1 MIKLENLWRIYRSG
15 TIEVQ
20 ALREVSLTIEAGEF
34 VGVMGPSGSGKSTL
48 LNILGCLDR
57 PDAGTYLL
65 NGRDVS
71 GLNEAALAEVRNR
84 QLGFVF
90 QNYNLLP
97 RLDARRNVELP
108 LIYAGLNSRQRRERT
123 LEAIARVGL
132 ADRADHLPTQ
142 LSGGQNQRVA
152 IARALVN
159 RPTVLLADEPTG
171 NLDSNTSREIMDIFS
186 RLNREGVTIV
196 LVTHEREIAEYAGR
210 ILHFRDG
217 LLRRD
222 EPVGQEPKEGRGE

>member
-1 MIKLENLWRIYRSG
+1 MIKVEDLWRVYRLG
-15 TIEVQ
+15 AIEVQ
-20 ALREVSLTIEAGEF
+20 ALQGVSLTIDAGEF
-34 VGVMGPSGSGKSTL
+34 VAVMGPSGSGKSTL

-57 PDAGTYLL
+57 PDAGAYRL
-65 NGRDVS
+65 NDRDVS
-71 GLNEAALAEVRNR
+71 GLNEDALAQTRNR

-108 LIYAGLNSRQRRERT
+108 LLYAGLSARQRRERA

-217 LLRRD
+217 RLRRD
-222 EPVGQEPKEGRGE
+222 EPLRPAQEGVRE

>member
-1 MIKLENLWRIYRSG
+1 MIKAENLWKIYRSG

-20 ALREVSLTIEAGEF
+20 ALRGVSLTVNTGEF
-34 VGVMGPSGSGKSTL
+34 VSVMGPSGSGKSTL

-71 GLNEAALAEVRNR
+71 GLNADALAAVRNR
-84 QLGFVF
+84 HLGFVF

-108 LIYAGLNSRQRRERT
+108 LVYAGVDSRSRRE
-123 LEAIARVGL
+123 LALKALSRVGL

-159 RPTVLLADEPTG
+159 RPAVLLADEPTG
-171 NLDSNTSREIMDIFS
+171 NLDTRTSAEIMDIF
-186 RLNREGVTIV
+186 RALNREGVTIV
-196 LVTHEREIAEYAGR
+196 LVTHEREIAVYARR

-217 LLRRD
+217 MLQRD
-222 EPVGQEPKEGRGE
+222 EPVE

>member
-1 MIKLENLWRIYRSG
+1 MIKADDLWRVYRLG
-15 TIEVQ
+15 AIEVQ
-20 ALREVSLTIEAGEF
+20 ALQGVSLAIDAGEF
-34 VGVMGPSGSGKSTL
+34 VAVMGPSGSGKSTL

-57 PDAGTYLL
+57 PDAGTYRL

-71 GLNEAALAEVRNR
+71 GMNEDALAQTRNR

-108 LIYAGLNSRQRRERT
+108 LIYAGLSSRQRRERA

-159 RPTVLLADEPTG
+159 RPAVLLADEPTG
-171 NLDSNTSREIMDIFS
+171 NLDSNTSREIMDVFS

-196 LVTHEREIAEYAGR
+196 LVTHERGIAEYAGR

-217 LLRRD
+217 RLQRD
-222 EPVGQEPKEGRGE
+222 EPLGPVPEGVRE